1 MTELTLIW
9 EASVSPAYCWLQ
21 FRYSYL
27 CVRVCCCGL
36 GEPAVNP
43 LSNMVE
49 RLPHLFLFHKTEQ
62 RSLLSL
68 VDHGGGIKAAL
79 VYCRLS
85 SSTFKIVVIILYSSR
100 LRLWKKKSSWGFALS
115 SGSVLVVGESFQSGN
130 WVTSTVQREPLICW
144 DCISAKEIH
153 ICSSV
158 FISESWKPPLKPTAG
173 PLQGHCGH
181 TGILWFSAKSI
192 QSCIVQV
199 LHSTLKKHAYR
210 ETE

>member
-27 CVRVCCCGL
+27 CVRVCVCCCGL

-100 LRLWKKKSSWGFALS
+100 LRLWKKKKQLRVRVVKWLGFGCRWKLS
-115 SGSVLVVGESFQSGN
+115 ERKLGN
-130 WVTSTVQREPLICW
+130 LNSPKGTSDLLGLHQCKRDSHMQLCVYFWVMKATAQTHRR
-144 DCISAKEIH
+144 
-153 ICSSV
+153 
-158 FISESWKPPLKPTAG
+158 PTAG
-173 PLQGHCGH
+173 PLWPHLGYYG
-181 TGILWFSAKSI
+181 SV
-192 QSCIVQV
+192 QS
-199 LHSTLKKHAYR
+199 LYR
-210 ETE
+210 AV

>member
-27 CVRVCCCGL
+27 CVRVCVCCCGL

-62 RSLLSL
+62 RFLLSL

-181 TGILWFSAKSI
+181 TWDTM
-192 QSCIVQV
+192 VQCKV
-199 LHSTLKKHAYR
+199 YTELYSTG
-210 ETE
+210 TP